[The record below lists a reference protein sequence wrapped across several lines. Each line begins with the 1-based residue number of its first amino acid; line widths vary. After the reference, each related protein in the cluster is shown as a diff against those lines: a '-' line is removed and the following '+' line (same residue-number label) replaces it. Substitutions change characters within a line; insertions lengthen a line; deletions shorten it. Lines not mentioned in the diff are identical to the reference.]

1 MRFEMRSV
9 PRGDIQTCLC
19 PPAILERWQRKEQDT
34 GLGLLAVWVYDMA

>member
-19 PPAILERWQRKEQDT
+19 PPAIHKRWQRKEQDT
-34 GLGLLAVWVYDMA
+34 GPGLLAALVYDMA